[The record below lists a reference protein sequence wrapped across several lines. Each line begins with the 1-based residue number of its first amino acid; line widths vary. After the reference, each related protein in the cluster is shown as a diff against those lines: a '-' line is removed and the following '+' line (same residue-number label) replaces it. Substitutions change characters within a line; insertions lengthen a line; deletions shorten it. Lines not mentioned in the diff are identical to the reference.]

1 VSSRRDGLRPG
12 EVARAKRVARS
23 LVNAIG
29 DEQYRRVVVVRSV
42 VARLKQNKMRPRDF
56 DQPNG
61 EDAIAA
67 ILATMTRSE
76 MHGVVGPLG
85 KIWELIASRA
95 IQYLGKDAY
104 R

>member
-1 VSSRRDGLRPG
+1 MSVRRDGLRPG

-29 DEQYRRVVVVRSV
+29 PARRVTTVRCV
-42 VARLKQNKMRPRDF
+42 VARLKQNKMRPKDF
-56 DQPNG
+56 DTPNG

-67 ILATMTRSE
+67 IVATMTPRE
-76 MHGVVGPLG
+76 LNGTVAPMG